1 MWKLIKSS
9 GQPTSTTWIVVFE
22 CGSGNVLIRRVLA
35 EFHWNS
41 LLRENGITALA
52 LLEECPVHFWVGRGW
67 GGDGVV
73 LYSWWW
79 CVIVVVVVV
88 VLK

>member
-9 GQPTSTTWIVVFE
+9 GHPASTPWIVVFE
-22 CGSGNVLIRRVLA
+22 CGSGNVLLRRVLA

-52 LLEECPVHFWVGRGW
+52 LLEERPVHFE
-67 GGDGVV
+67 GGGKGGGGA
-73 LYSWWW
+73 LL
-79 CVIVVVVVV
+79 VVVVAGGCHCM
-88 VLK
+88 LFCF